1 MIYDKE
7 KKIAIKN
14 QPHVPK
20 TINKSKNIPKQ
31 EKAKKQ
37 IQMKI
42 GFLKFFLFY
51 IYSFFKPYHDRRT
64 TRAERSK
71 AEQ

>member
-1 MIYDKE
+1 MIKK

-20 TINKSKNIPKQ
+20 TINKSKNIPNQ

-37 IQMKI
+37 ILMKI
-42 GFLKFFLFY
+42 GFLKFFLLY
-51 IYSFFKPYHDRRT
+51 IYSFFQPYHDRRT